1 MTAMHVIVAV
11 IALGIGLAAGGCASH
26 EKEWMKIG
34 TSYTLAEFRRDHSAC
49 SKGGSLDESCMRTK
63 GWVAVNPGQAE
74 KAVVEPPRAPG
85 PPTGIGPASRQ
96 P

>member
-1 MTAMHVIVAV
+1 MTAMHIMMAV

-34 TSYTLAEFRRDHSAC
+34 TSYTQAEFRRDFSAC
-49 SKGGSLDESCMRTK
+49 SKGGSLDESCMRAK

-74 KAVVEPPRAPG
+74 RAVVEPPRAPG